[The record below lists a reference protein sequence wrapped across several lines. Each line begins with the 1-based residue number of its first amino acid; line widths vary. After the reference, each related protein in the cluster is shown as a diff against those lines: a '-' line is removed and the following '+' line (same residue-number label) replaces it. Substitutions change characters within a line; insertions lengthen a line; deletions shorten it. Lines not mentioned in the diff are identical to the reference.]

1 MFVLQLMHHFF
12 KRVVVTRV
20 FCLVFLPLIL
30 SAKKNINGSA
40 VNTCPDSAHYP
51 KPDTGKKRVD
61 RVTNREFN
69 AIYQQNLRTSSAGQE
84 FFDPHKT
91 LLVADLSPNFVL
103 INTPKLPFFFVAD
116 ARVNIRLFASHGD
129 PVKSPSYMPGGTLY
143 FRTNND
149 YYNPGFLSLSYTH
162 HSNGTEGPTLNP
174 DGTVNIDSGKFTTN
188 FYTLTYHTGKRTD
201 RQDIIINRYDALGL
215 ELHSA
220 LFGLGYAHGLA
231 GKYGFVRINGD
242 WLYNIARASADPIDP
257 DKKTFGNWQRIEFQ
271 FTYIADQVYD
281 YSAAD
286 LKKRLNVTLNYY
298 YQFPFMQNVSFLV
311 GAGYRGQDPYN
322 IFFRDSYP
330 YVTIGFSSGLT
341 FNMKSRQ

>member
-1 MFVLQLMHHFF
+1 MHLFF
-12 KRVVVTRV
+12 KQVVAIPVS
-20 FCLVFLPLIL
+20 CLLLLPLTL
-30 SAKKNINGSA
+30 RAKKKFTERA
-40 VNTCPDSAHYP
+40 LTLHPDSSRSP
-51 KPDTGKKRVD
+51 KPDTGKKRVN
-61 RVTNREFN
+61 RVTNKEFN

-84 FFDPHKT
+84 FFDLHKT

-116 ARVNIRLFASHGD
+116 ARVNIRLYASHGD
-129 PVKSPSYMPGGTLY
+129 PVRSPSYMPGGTLY
-143 FRTNND
+143 FRTNNN
-149 YYNPGFLSLSYTH
+149 YYNPGFLSVSYTH

-174 DGTVNIDSGKFTTN
+174 DGTVNVDSGKFTTN
-188 FYTLTYHTGKRTD
+188 FYTLTYHFGKRTD
-201 RQDIIINRYDALGL
+201 KQDIIINRYDALGL

-220 LFGLGYAHGLA
+220 LFGLGYSHGLK

-242 WLYNIARASADPIDP
+242 WLYNIAKATEDPIDP

-286 LKKRLNVTLNYY
+286 VKKRLNVTLNYY

-330 YVTIGFSSGLT
+330 YITIGFSSGLT
-341 FNMKSRQ
+341 FNMKSKQ